1 MKKLFSILLLLLQF
15 SVVFAQNQPE
25 DPSSKKIIG
34 SWYSDVNPNIKWVF
48 SQDGKVYNYN
58 NDVFKVM
65 YRYTIS
71 HSCQNNSDDN
81 AEFITLMDK
90 EGNEFCFKIKS
101 INENKNGI
109 LSMVNMSNMET
120 ISFTNKK

>member
-1 MKKLFSILLLLLQF
+1 MKKLFLILLLLLQF
-15 SVVFAQNQPE
+15 SVVFAQNQTE

-34 SWYSDVNPNIKWVF
+34 SWYSDVNPNIRWVF

-90 EGNEFCFKIKS
+90 EGNEFCFKIKF